1 MAVVMAPLGVKTR
14 VVLKDAKIGVFFCR
28 KEGRQKHV
36 SSPKGDV
43 TKERMNDRLKR
54 HHSALLYSNA
64 VFAPVGIAELP
75 NGSENGLSEAM
86 LA

>member
-1 MAVVMAPLGVKTR
+1 MAVVMALLGVKTR

-28 KEGRQKHV
+28 KEGRQMHV
-36 SSPKGDV
+36 LSPRGDV
-43 TKERMNDRLKR
+43 MKERVNDMPKR
-54 HHSALLYSNA
+54 HHGALLYSTA
-64 VFAPVGIAELP
+64 VFARVGIAELP